1 MHGASIKGL
10 PGPQGA
16 VDVPQVVMGVMGVV
30 PGHVL
35 GSLGAAGRVL
45 QHHAAVAP
53 ASRLA

>member
-16 VDVPQVVMGVMGVV
+16 VDVPQVVMGVV